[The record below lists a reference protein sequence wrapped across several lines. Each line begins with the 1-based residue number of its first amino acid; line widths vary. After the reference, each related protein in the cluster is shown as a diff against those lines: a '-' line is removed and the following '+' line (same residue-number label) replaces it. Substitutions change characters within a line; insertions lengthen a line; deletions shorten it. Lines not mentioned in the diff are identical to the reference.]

1 MLRPLPIAAAFLLGG
16 ASAAL
21 AQTDPMLQARMA
33 AYNAVGVMEY
43 CQSRGYADD
52 AAVTAQRTMLTRLP
66 AAPLTADMTTAE
78 DAGKSGKIAS
88 PNGTTTTLAE
98 MAGKTNMT
106 EAALCGR
113 MVDSAK
119 QMSAMAMPNG
129 MAAMPGGMPAMPGG
143 MPAMPGGMP
152 GMPMNPG
159 GLTAIPGLPG
169 TTNGSVP
176 GLPAM
181 PGVPPAR

>member
-1 MLRPLPIAAAFLLGG
+1 
-16 ASAAL
+16 
-21 AQTDPMLQARMA
+21 MA

-98 MAGKTNMT
+98 MAGKTNTT

-152 GMPMNPG
+152 AMPGGMPAMPGGMPAMPTNPG

-169 TTNGSVP
+169 TANGSVP

-181 PGVPPAR
+181 PGAPPAR